1 MDKFK
6 IKAKIE
12 QEFKDLSENFIVTI
26 VIDQHIFS
34 QAHPAILEYLMKKL
48 KLQGLYISLNKPY
61 ETIREELTNINLD
74 ADSIYCIDFVSKKT
88 GKFSD
93 SEKCF
98 CLEDPSALTEL
109 SLMIN
114 TLSDEKKI
122 NFIVLDSLSTLLLYN
137 DEKTVEKFAHEF
149 LNKARKSKISVIITS
164 TKEKSEEDA
173 LAIVTQ
179 FCDKEIEL

>member
-1 MDKFK
+1 MNKFELK
-6 IKAKIE
+6 TKIE
-12 QEFKDLSENFIVTI
+12 QELKEFSENFIVNI

-34 QAHPAILEYLMKKL
+34 QALPVILEYLMKKL
-48 KLQGLYISLNKPY
+48 QLQGLYISLNKPY
-61 ETIREELTNINLD
+61 ETIREELTSINLD
-74 ADSIYCIDFVSKKT
+74 ANAIYCIDFVSKKT
-88 GKFSD
+88 GKFLDSD
-93 SEKCF
+93 KCF
-98 CLEDPSALTEL
+98 CLDDPSALTEL

-137 DEKTVEKFAHEF
+137 DEKTVEKFVHEF
-149 LNKARKSKISVIITS
+149 LNKARKSNISVVITS
-164 TKEKSEEDA
+164 PKEKNEEDA